1 MKVAFHPVPEAQ
13 LKEAIKN
20 MTLIVDTRE
29 NENNHIMDYIRAKKI
44 NYVIR
49 KLDAGD
55 YSLELPLRISG
66 VPDVVSLEKR
76 IVIERKHSIDEIA
89 TNLGKD
95 SERFEREIIRLK
107 AAGTKC
113 VLLLENFSFD
123 RLYGDVKS
131 YRSQMPPDQIALR
144 LNQHIVRY
152 DLQLY
157 TLNDRNHAG
166 RLITSLLAR
175 HAYEYLKEA

>member
-1 MKVAFHPVPEAQ
+1 MKFAFHPISDVQ

-20 MTLIVDTRE
+20 MTVIVDTRE
-29 NENNHIMDYIRAKKI
+29 NENHHILDYIRAKKI
-44 NYVIR
+44 KYVIR
-49 KLDAGD
+49 KLEAGD
-55 YSLELPLRISG
+55 YSLELPLNIEGMPS
-66 VPDVVSLEKR
+66 VVSLEKR

-95 SERFEREIIRLK
+95 SERFEREMIRLK
-107 AAGTKC
+107 AVGTKC

-123 RLYGDVKS
+123 RLYGEVGS
-131 YRSQMPPDQIALR
+131 YRSQMPSDQIALR
-144 LNQHIVRY
+144 LNQYIVRY
-152 DLQLY
+152 DLHLY
-157 TLNDRNHAG
+157 TLNDKNHAG